1 MPTVI
6 RNTLIRLFALI
17 EQVSR
22 GSLRFLSN
30 LFKILGRLV
39 GLSTPSYYMQENAQ
53 NTEPEQSL
61 PSAQTTPTQ
70 PVTAQRRRGEN
81 NVDAFRKMAQQ
92 IKQDQQ
98 T

>member
-1 MPTVI
+1 
-6 RNTLIRLFALI
+6 
-17 EQVSR
+17 
-22 GSLRFLSN
+22 
-30 LFKILGRLV
+30 
-39 GLSTPSYYMQENAQ
+39 MQENAQ

-61 PSAQTTPTQ
+61 PSAQPAQ

>member
-61 PSAQTTPTQ
+61 PSAQPAQ